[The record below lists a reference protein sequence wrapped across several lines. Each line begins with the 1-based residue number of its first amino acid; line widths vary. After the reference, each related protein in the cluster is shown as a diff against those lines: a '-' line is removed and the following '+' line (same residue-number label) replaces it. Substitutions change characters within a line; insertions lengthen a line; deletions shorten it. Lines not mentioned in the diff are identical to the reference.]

1 MKDFKYKTSFS
12 SEILSCSVLESN
24 EWDSWNV
31 TKASLS
37 SLKSL
42 MPESIDLDKNI
53 DLLGVAF
60 NGAVVNRFNRNGDG
74 IDTKTALAIKDYFI
88 NKPTNMEHNRQKVVG
103 HIVGSSFSEFRTNV
117 LLSDEDAALQKE
129 PFNIALAAVVYKT
142 VNPAFAT
149 LLEASQ
155 SEAFEETISASWE
168 IGFNEYVIALGGQNL
183 GESKIISDKKQME
196 EFEPYL
202 LSSGGSGETDD
213 GKKVYRLV
221 VGDVYPLGIGFTT
234 NPAADV
240 NGVAVVKEDDI
251 QKNLSKKSQ
260 EKVSHL
266 NDSTVNTE
274 NTQPRKLTMENKELI
289 QQLEEILDNKLSK
302 KEYAQETVA
311 SLAQVISDAIKEK
324 SDDYVEEKQS
334 LEEEKERVAQAEEQ
348 FKTSVKEMEEK
359 LASTEKQLEVLEAEK
374 QEREAKALFN
384 SRMTELDEIYDMDD
398 SDRKIIASELVSLDQ
413 AETGYDDFKTKLEA
427 MWNVKTKVFKEEQQ
441 ALIQKRI
448 SDEVAKALDA
458 SKAEADVPT
467 LKSESTEEILDHAE
481 VEEETVPNNSAEISK
496 QEQTLSDQFKSV
508 FNRDNVNIKY

>member
-1 MKDFKYKTSFS
+1 MA
-12 SEILSCSVLESN
+12 SEITCARLATV
-24 EWDSWNV
+24 SW
-31 TKASLS
+31 A
-37 SLKSL
+37 
-42 MPESIDLDKNI
+42 
-53 DLLGVAF
+53 
-60 NGAVVNRFNRNGDG
+60 
-74 IDTKTALAIKDYFI
+74 Y
-88 NKPTNMEHNRQKVVG
+88 
-103 HIVGSSFSEFRTNV
+103 SF
-117 LLSDEDAALQKE
+117 L
-129 PFNIALAAVVYKT
+129 
-142 VNPAFAT
+142 
-149 LLEASQ
+149 
-155 SEAFEETISASWE
+155 
-168 IGFNEYVIALGGQNL
+168 
-183 GESKIISDKKQME
+183 
-196 EFEPYL
+196 
-202 LSSGGSGETDD
+202 
-213 GKKVYRLV
+213 
-221 VGDVYPLGIGFTT
+221 
-234 NPAADV
+234 
-240 NGVAVVKEDDI
+240 
-251 QKNLSKKSQ
+251 
-260 EKVSHL
+260 
-266 NDSTVNTE
+266 
-274 NTQPRKLTMENKELI
+274 
-289 QQLEEILDNKLSK
+289 
-302 KEYAQETVA
+302 
-311 SLAQVISDAIKEK
+311 EK